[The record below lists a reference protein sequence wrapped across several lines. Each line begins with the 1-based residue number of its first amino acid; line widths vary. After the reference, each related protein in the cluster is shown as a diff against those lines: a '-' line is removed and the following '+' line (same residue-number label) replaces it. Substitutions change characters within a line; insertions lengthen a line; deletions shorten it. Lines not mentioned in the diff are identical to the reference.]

1 MKWGHP
7 DILVWL
13 WLLVPLAWLLL
24 RQIRRRE
31 KLLSKLIDRSL
42 WPHVIPDRKQSGIR
56 RKQIVWLLA
65 LALCILALAR
75 PQWGF
80 SWMEVSR
87 KGLDVMVVL
96 DTSNSMLAEDIK
108 PNRLKQAQWGIEDLV
123 RILNGDRIGLLCFAG
138 GNFLQCPLTIDY
150 AAFMMTLNDVY
161 AGMIPRGG
169 TAITPALNK
178 AIDSFD
184 SSSNADKAIV
194 LITDGENHEGNP
206 VSLLDKLKEK
216 NIRVYSIGVGTR
228 EGELIPSTDDQQ
240 QGYLKDRQGRVVKTA
255 LNEAPLRELALGT
268 GGIYVRSAPGDF
280 GFDRIVRDG
289 LSRLTKDEQES
300 RMVKAY
306 EDRFMWLAGAA
317 LLLFITEA
325 FTTERNQRRGKQE

>member
-7 DILVWL
+7 DTLIWL
-13 WLLVPLAWLLL
+13 WLMAPLAWFLF
-24 RQIRRRE
+24 RRIRRRE
-31 KLLSKLIDRSL
+31 NLLGQLIDRNL
-42 WPHVIPDRKQSGIR
+42 WPHVIPGRNQSAIR
-56 RKQIVWLLA
+56 RRQTLWLIA

-108 PNRLKQAQWGIEDLV
+108 PNRLKQAKWGIQDLV
-123 RILNGDRIGLLCFAG
+123 KILNGDRIGLLCFAG

-150 AAFMMTLNDVY
+150 AAFLMMLNDVY

-169 TAITPALNK
+169 TAITPALQK
-178 AIDSFD
+178 AMESFD
-184 SSSNADKAIV
+184 FTSSADKAIV
-194 LITDGENHEGNP
+194 LITDGEDHEGNP
-206 VSLLDKLKEK
+206 TSLLNTLKEK

-228 EGELIPSTDDQQ
+228 DGELIPSIDDQQ

-255 LNEAPLRELALGT
+255 LQEAPLRELALGT

-289 LSRLTKDEQES
+289 LSKLTKDEQES

-306 EDRFMWLAGAA
+306 EDRFMWLVGAA
-317 LLLFITEA
+317 LILLIAEA
-325 FTTERNQRRGKQE
+325 LTTERIQNKGRQQ